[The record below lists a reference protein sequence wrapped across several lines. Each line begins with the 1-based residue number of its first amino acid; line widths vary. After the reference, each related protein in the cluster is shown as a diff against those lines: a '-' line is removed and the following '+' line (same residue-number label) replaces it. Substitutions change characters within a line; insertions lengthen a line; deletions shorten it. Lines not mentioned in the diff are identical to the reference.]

1 MAMLMVVLAMMMTKM
16 MLTMILTLI
25 IMLLATFLYPDTG
38 ITAEAAE
45 LKARKTLKKTIPPCG
60 DARED

>member
-1 MAMLMVVLAMMMTKM
+1 MLAMMMTRM

-25 IMLLATFLYPDTG
+25 IMLLATFLFPDTG

-45 LKARKTLKKTIPPCG
+45 LKARMQGRL
-60 DARED
+60 

>member
-1 MAMLMVVLAMMMTKM
+1 MAKVAATTMMMTKM

-25 IMLLATFLYPDTG
+25 IMLLAAFRFPDTG
-38 ITAEAAE
+38 IPSEAAE
-45 LKARKTLKKTIPPCG
+45 LKARKTLKNKKKPPCG